1 MFQQACQTIRETVY
15 GVKCSTSIGTNRA
28 SVSTSTGFMI
38 SPGVVATVSHGVH
51 VENNFSK
58 AIHQNFEVICARDI
72 GQQTEP
78 AQFIAEDTDKDI
90 ALLRVTSPRSIQSV
104 VLAPDILGIGTSCG
118 SLGFPLSF
126 LNPQNAQY
134 CLLLRF
140 QGAFISAF
148 NREPLPSGGFWEY
161 YETDSL
167 MYNGSSGCP
176 QFTVDGHVFGMQNKS
191 RINTPRT
198 NLQSTPQNRQQR
210 RQQMKQQLK
219 QQAAKPLQPSPTD
232 RFAISLSVPSIHIIA
247 FARANGISI

>member
-1 MFQQACQTIRETVY
+1 MFQQACQTIREAVY
-15 GVKCSTSIGTNRA
+15 GVKCSTLIGKNRA
-28 SVSTSTGFMI
+28 NVSTSTGFMI

-51 VENNFSK
+51 VENNFGK
-58 AIHQNFEVICARDI
+58 AVHQNFEVICARDI

-90 ALLRVTSPRSIQSV
+90 ALLRVMTPRSTQSV
-104 VLAPDILGIGTSCG
+104 VLAPNILGIGTSCG

-126 LNPQNAQY
+126 VNPQNAQY

-148 NREPLPSGGFWEY
+148 NREPSPSGGFLEY

-176 QFTVDGHVFGMQNKS
+176 QFNVNGLVFGMQNKS
-191 RINTPRT
+191 RINAPQT
-198 NLQSTPQNRQQR
+198 NLQSPHQNRQQR
-210 RQQMKQQLK
+210 RQQERQHLK
-219 QQAAKPLQPSPTD
+219 QQEVTPLEPSPTD
-232 RFAISLSVPSIHIIA
+232 RFGISLSVPSTHIIA
-247 FARANGISI
+247 FARSNGINL